1 MTAAVLVLNIDY
13 TPLEVVSW
21 QEAMNKIL
29 LGKVELV
36 EQYADRFIRSASAA
50 WPFPAVVRITGRYV
64 KRKVRLSRSNV
75 LARDGYTCQ
84 YCGVRP
90 RKSSGAPRLEDL
102 TLDHV
107 FPKSRAT
114 SGWVV
119 LPWNGK
125 RVRVTSWE
133 NLLTACE
140 RCNTGKAARTPKEA
154 GMTMR
159 IRPRCPSTVDL
170 ARMSV
175 FQYRIPEEW
184 KLYLPEDSP
193 WRDYWTAELDP
204 S

>member
-1 MTAAVLVLNIDY
+1 MSTAVLVLNIDY

-21 QEAMNKIL
+21 QEAIQKLL
-29 LGKVELV
+29 LGKVEVV
-36 EQYADRFIRSASAA
+36 EEYADRFIRSARQA
-50 WPFPAVVRITGRYV
+50 WAFPAVVRITGRYV

-75 LARDGYTCQ
+75 LARDGYTCM

-107 FPKSRAT
+107 FPKSRALN
-114 SGWVV
+114 GWVT
-119 LPWNGK
+119 LPWSGK

-140 RCNTGKAARTPKEA
+140 RCNTGKAARTPGEA
-154 GMTMR
+154 GMKMR
-159 IRPRCPSTVDL
+159 AKPRAPSTMDI
-170 ARMSV
+170 ARMSI
-175 FQYRIPEEW
+175 FQYKIPDEW

-193 WRDYWTAELDP
+193 WRDYWDGDLDP
-204 S
+204 D